1 MPAILIICSDELFR
15 STLRQA
21 VANQHATVVGVPN
34 TRDILTPQASRHAS
48 GYDLIVAEV
57 HSNDHDGLSR
67 LVLFRNLHP
76 NTPFLAVTREEQSKG
91 LSYSQAAARA
101 LHAQLIALPTGS
113 LDEFTEATTRALP
126 GSLPTS
132 QPTHSH

>member
-1 MPAILIICSDELFR
+1 MPAILIICSDEPFR
-15 STLRQA
+15 STLREA
-21 VANQHATVVGVPN
+21 IGNQHATVVGVPN

-101 LHAQLIALPTGS
+101 LHAQLIALPTES
-113 LDEFTEATTRALP
+113 LDELKDAAAHALP
-126 GSLPTS
+126 ENLPSS
-132 QPTHSH
+132 QSVHSH